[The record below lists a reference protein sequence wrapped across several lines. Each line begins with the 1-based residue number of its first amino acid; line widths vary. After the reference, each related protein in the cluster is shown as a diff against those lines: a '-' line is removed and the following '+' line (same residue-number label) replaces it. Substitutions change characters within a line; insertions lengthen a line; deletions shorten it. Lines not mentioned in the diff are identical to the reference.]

1 MVEITPYL
9 SFNGQCEEAF
19 KFYEKQLGGKITFMM
34 TYGDSPMA
42 DQAPPGWANK
52 IMHVTL
58 TLGDHVLQGADSP
71 PGQYQKPQGFTLS
84 IGMSD
89 AAGAERI
96 FKALEEKG
104 VVGMPLQETFWAL
117 RFGMVTD
124 QFGTP
129 WLVNC
134 EKAAEEAR

>member
-1 MVEITPYL
+1 MVQVTPYL

-19 KFYEKQLGGKITFMM
+19 KFYEKHLGGKISFMM

-42 DQAPPGWANK
+42 DQAPPEWKKK

-58 TLGDHVLQGADSP
+58 TLDDYVLQGADAP
-71 PGQYQKPQGFTLS
+71 PGQYQKPQGFTISL
-84 IGMSD
+84 GTDD
-89 AAGAERI
+89 AEEADRV
-96 FKALEEKG
+96 FTALEEKG

-117 RFGMVTD
+117 RFGAVTD

-129 WLVNC
+129 WMINC
-134 EKAAEEAR
+134 EKPAS

>member
-1 MVEITPYL
+1 MVQVTPYL

-19 KFYEKQLGGKITFMM
+19 KFYEKHLGGKISFMM

-42 DQAPPGWANK
+42 DQAPPEWKKK

-58 TLGDHVLQGADSP
+58 TLDDYVLQGADAP
-71 PGQYQKPQGFTLS
+71 PGQYQKPQGFTISL
-84 IGMSD
+84 GTDD
-89 AAGAERI
+89 AEEADRL

-117 RFGMVTD
+117 RFGAVTD

-129 WLVNC
+129 WMINC
-134 EKAAEEAR
+134 EKPAS

>member
-1 MVEITPYL
+1 MVQVTPYL

-19 KFYEKQLGGKITFMM
+19 KFYEKHLGGKISFMM

-42 DQAPPGWANK
+42 DQAPPEWKKK

-58 TLGDHVLQGADSP
+58 ALDDYVLQGADAP
-71 PGQYQKPQGFTLS
+71 PGQYQKPQGFTISL
-84 IGMSD
+84 GTDD
-89 AAGAERI
+89 AQEADRL
-96 FKALEEKG
+96 FKALEENG

-117 RFGMVTD
+117 RFGAVTD

-129 WLVNC
+129 WMINC
-134 EKAAEEAR
+134 EKPAS

>member
-1 MVEITPYL
+1 MVQVTPYL

-19 KFYEKQLGGKITFMM
+19 KFYEKHLGGKISFMM

-42 DQAPPGWANK
+42 DQAPPEWKKK

-58 TLGDHVLQGADSP
+58 TLDDYVLQGADAP
-71 PGQYQKPQGFTLS
+71 PGQYQKPQGFTISL
-84 IGMSD
+84 GTDD
-89 AAGAERI
+89 AQEADRI

-117 RFGMVTD
+117 RFGAITD

-129 WLVNC
+129 WMINC
-134 EKAAEEAR
+134 EKPAS